1 MFNMNN
7 KKLETQL
14 GYNIISEAEPL
25 SVISEQYRK
34 LRTNIEYS
42 SFNEE
47 FKIINITSTFK
58 SEGKSVTALNLGAVY
73 AQSGMKTL
81 LIDMDVRRPKIHRAF
96 KLSNTMGLTNIVTED
111 LNPTDVIQHVNDYL
125 DVLPSGEKLP
135 FPSEFLMSKKLQAL
149 LDDLKTKYDRI
160 IIDTPPLT
168 AVADASIIS
177 NIVDGTLLV
186 VGSRRTNLE
195 NAKGAISQLKD
206 NGGNIL
212 GAVLTRIR
220 KKDNHYMHY
229 YYEYKD

>member
-1 MFNMNN
+1 MNN